1 MFSPLGGAEGLC
13 RVKEGSGTL
22 NSRTKLL
29 IALPAIA
36 VMVIV
41 LVYFQLFTN
50 PLIDLGIVALYVVV
64 SLWNRRKFNR
74 EKRQAEGA
82 KPKKKSS

>member
-1 MFSPLGGAEGLC
+1 M
-13 RVKEGSGTL
+13 
-22 NSRTKLL
+22 

-36 VMVIV
+36 ALVIV

-64 SLWNRRKFNR
+64 SLRNRRKFNR
-74 EKRQAEGA
+74 EKGQAEKEKA
-82 KPKKKSS
+82 KSKPKPKKPS

>member
-1 MFSPLGGAEGLC
+1 M
-13 RVKEGSGTL
+13 
-22 NSRTKLL
+22 NSRTKLM

-36 VMVIV
+36 VLVIV

-74 EKRQAEGA
+74 EKAQAQKAKA
-82 KPKKKSS
+82 KPKKSG